1 MDTPL
6 YRPQRVVG
14 QHKVDNKK
22 TRRKR
27 RRKGRGRFFLEYI
40 KGKFIG
46 KLLLSEF
53 TCPKDPGQ

>member
-1 MDTPL
+1 
-6 YRPQRVVG
+6 
-14 QHKVDNKK
+14 VDNKK